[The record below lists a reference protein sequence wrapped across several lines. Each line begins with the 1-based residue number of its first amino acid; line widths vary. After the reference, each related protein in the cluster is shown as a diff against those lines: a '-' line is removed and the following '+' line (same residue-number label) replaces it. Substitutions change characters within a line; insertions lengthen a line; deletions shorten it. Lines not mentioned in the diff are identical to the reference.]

1 MNKIADRRVLV
12 RDDGFGQPSKEPRSF
27 AGFADADAIV
37 LLGNPGSG
45 KSTLFGMAGGTD
57 AKTVRTFLLAP
68 APPVAGPLFID
79 GLDEYRKVVGSDAAS
94 DRLAQALIALG
105 KPKFRLSCRA
115 ADWFSA
121 LDQEVISAAS
131 SSGRVIVLDLLPLD
145 NAEIRTIIASQLTN
159 ADQLIAEAM
168 SFGIA
173 DMLGNPQTLDLM
185 VRAWKS
191 GKHPRSKFEAYQYGV
206 ENLLVETNAVHQAR
220 GGAVVAAKDLR
231 RAAGAACAALLL
243 ADAEILSRVDAAP
256 YDDEVVAISS
266 VPYEP
271 MAHVDLALARRVFS
285 SAQTDLFHPVHRT
298 IAEFLA
304 AEFLADRIH
313 NGLPVTR
320 VLALM
325 CAPDGAPVSTLRG
338 LFAWLMC
345 HLGADAEP
353 HVVRDPYAVATYGDG
368 ACLPPAV
375 QNAIWSAL
383 AKALDPWFLSSE
395 EERGAFNGLAN
406 KSTRPALFSILAD
419 PDASSH
425 LIVACLEAI
434 AAAAD
439 NPGLD
444 TEIAAHAFT
453 SSDNTW
459 LRSAALR
466 ALLRHGSP
474 ADANGYEQRLAART
488 DDVSAPSLRITLL
501 RETPRPSDFVARV
514 ISILHH
520 YRSSQEEHSVVGT
533 LYPLRD
539 LVRPGDLDALL
550 DAAGQLLPEHG
561 RSPVEIE
568 HLFKDWLID
577 RLASPAALDPLRLFA
592 WLRSIK
598 PHQSDGDVD
607 AVLTARFRSEPRLFD
622 VLFDAGIQQAAPAT
636 TSDLFRFLRADFRQC
651 VPNHLWPC
659 PPHAF
664 LFARAAAEPAAAL
677 AAGYFQEAIWRLPQT
692 GCTLAEAEAAA
703 ALLHTRPDLAA
714 AASGW
719 DLHQLEPYELEERE
733 RKIARRQEAVETRTN
748 NVQRLAP
755 DLASIASGNAV
766 GSLCW
771 AVQHYGRKDDAD
783 ASVPLEARLVELTDI
798 ATTNALVSGFAA
810 FIDTPNLPTVDAMLQ
825 AGRNNGYSNHLILL
839 MVSASMRLRAHR
851 PIPEAAEPVVAAGV
865 IVNADIF
872 VRVPDNIPM
881 FANWFAAR
889 LADPASPARALLADA
904 WPDAVDRG
912 QTDLPCFHNLT
923 QRPEC
928 AAFVSSMIPP
938 LFSGATPPTSHV
950 AQACVRHLVFN
961 HPEAARQM
969 ATAALADSSTA
980 GEIASLWL
988 AAAFVT
994 EPAPTDLVAP
1004 FAMLTEPGAWAAID
1018 LWRGDGVTSRPL
1030 APMTCEKSAALIAA
1044 VGARFPNAGQRLGSS
1059 YGQHND
1065 YDAAEFVAGQI
1076 KHLASHNDAQAGSRL
1091 AQLASDPAL
1100 ATYRDLIRHHI
1111 AQRLRQRRE
1120 RDFEAPD
1127 RERITTSLMNAA
1139 PANTADLLAVVV
1151 DHFEQLSVEIRG
1163 TSFARLNAYWSDKNR
1178 SYEQPKDEP
1187 VCSKLLAA
1195 DLQNRIAP
1203 LGLAA
1208 TVEHHMIAEKRCDI
1222 VVLQAAIRLLP
1233 IEVKHHYHAE
1243 LWTAWRT
1250 QLDQLYASDARA
1262 RGIGVYCVLW
1272 SGEGDGR
1279 RMPALPAGIDRPTS
1293 TVELRDALTSLIPAD
1308 ERNRLRV
1315 IVVDISPIR

>member
-1 MNKIADRRVLV
+1 MTKIVDRRVLV
-12 RDDGFGQPSKEPRSF
+12 RDNGLGQPSKEPRSF
-27 AGFADADAIV
+27 AGFADADAII

-45 KSTLFGMAGGTD
+45 KSTLFELAGGAD
-57 AKTVRTFLLAP
+57 AKTVRAFLLAP
-68 APPVAGPLFID
+68 APPVAGPLFLD
-79 GLDEYRKVVGSDAAS
+79 GLDEYRKVIGTDAAA
-94 DRLAQALIALG
+94 DRLAQALIAVG

-121 LDQEVISAAS
+121 LDQAVISAAS
-131 SSGRVIVLDLLPLD
+131 PSGRVIVLDLLPLD
-145 NAEIRTIIASQLTN
+145 DAEIRTIVAGQLTN
-159 ADQLIAEAM
+159 ADQLIAEAK

-173 DMLGNPQTLDLM
+173 NMLGNPQTLDLM
-185 VRAWKS
+185 VSAWKS
-191 GKHPRSKFEAYQYGV
+191 GKHPRNKFEAYHYGV
-206 ENLLVETNAVHQAR
+206 ENLLVETNAAHHAR
-220 GGAVVAAKDLR
+220 GGMVVAAKDLR

-243 ADAEILSRVDAAP
+243 ADAEVLSRVDAAP
-256 YDDEVVAISS
+256 HDDDVVAISS
-266 VPYEP
+266 IPYEP

-285 SAQTDLFHPVHRT
+285 SAKTDLFQPVHRT

-304 AEFLADRIH
+304 AEFLADRIR

-325 CAPDGAPVSTLRG
+325 CAPDGAPVSALRG

-353 HVVRDPYAVATYGDG
+353 LVVRDPYAVATYGDG

-383 AKALDPWFLSSE
+383 AKALDPWFLASE

-406 KSTRPALFSILAD
+406 KSTRPALLSILTD
-419 PDASSH
+419 PNASSH

-434 AAAAD
+434 AAAD
-439 NPGLD
+439 NLGLD

-474 ADANGYEQRLAART
+474 ADANGYEQRLAALS
-488 DDVSAPSLRITLL
+488 DDASAPLLRITLL
-501 RETPRPSDFVARV
+501 RETPWPSDFVARV

-520 YRSSQEEHSVVGT
+520 YKSSREEHSVIGT

-539 LVRPGDLDALL
+539 LIRPEDLDGLL

-561 RSPVEIE
+561 RSPVELE

-577 RLASPAALDPLRLFA
+577 RLAAPAPLDPLRLFA

-598 PHQSDGDVD
+598 PHNSDGDVD
-607 AVLTARFRSEPRLFD
+607 TALAARFRSEPDLFGT
-622 VLFDAGIQQAAPAT
+622 LFDAGIQQAAPAT
-636 TSDLFRFLRADFRQC
+636 TNDLFRFLRVDFRQC
-651 VPNHLWPC
+651 VPDHLWPC
-659 PPHAF
+659 SPHAF
-664 LFARAAAEPAAAL
+664 LFARAAAEPAAAI
-677 AAGYFQEAIWRLPQT
+677 AAGYFQDSIWKIPKT
-692 GCTLAEAEAAA
+692 GYTLAEAEAVA
-703 ALLHTRPDLAA
+703 ALLDTRPDLAA

-719 DLHQLEPYELEERE
+719 DLHRLEPYELDERE
-733 RKIARRQEAVETRTN
+733 RKIARRQQAAQTRVN
-748 NVQRLAP
+748 NVERLAP
-755 DLASIASGNAV
+755 DLPSIASGNAV
-766 GSLCW
+766 GWLRW
-771 AVQHYGRKDDAD
+771 AVQYYGRKDDAD
-783 ASVPLEARLVELTDI
+783 ASVALDARLVELTDA
-798 ATTNALVSGFAA
+798 ATAQALVNGFGV
-810 FIDTPNLPTVDAMLQ
+810 FIDTPNLPTVDTMLQ
-825 AGRNNGYSNHLILL
+825 AGRDSSYSNHLTLL
-839 MVSASMRLRAHR
+839 MLSAALRLRENR
-851 PIPEAAEPVVAAGV
+851 PIPAAAEPVVAAGV

-872 VRVPDNIPM
+872 VRVPDTMPLL
-881 FANWFAAR
+881 ANWFAAR
-889 LADPASPARALLADA
+889 LTDPVSPARTLLADA
-904 WPDAVDRG
+904 WRDAVDRG
-912 QTDLPCFHNLT
+912 QTNLPCFHNLT

-928 AAFVSSMIPP
+928 AALVSSMVPP
-938 LFSGATPPTSHV
+938 LFSGATAPTSHV
-950 AQACVRHLVFN
+950 AQACVRHLVVN
-961 HPEAARQM
+961 DPEAARQL
-969 ATAALADSSTA
+969 ATAALASKSTI
-980 GEIASLWL
+980 GEIAGLWL
-988 AAAFVT
+988 AATFVT
-994 EPAPTDLVAP
+994 EPAPPDLVAP
-1004 FAMLTEPGAWAAID
+1004 FATLTEAGAWAAID
-1018 LWRGDGVTSRPL
+1018 LWRGDGVTSVPL
-1030 APMTCEKSAALIAA
+1030 APMTYEKSAVQIAA
-1044 VGARFPNAGQRLGSS
+1044 VGARFPNAGQRLGLS

-1076 KHLASHNDAQAGSRL
+1076 KHLASHDDVQAGSRL
-1091 AQLASDPAL
+1091 AQVASDPAL
-1100 ATYRDLIRHHI
+1100 ASYRDLIRHHL

-1151 DHFEQLSVEIRG
+1151 DHFEQLSAEIRG

-1187 VCSKLLAA
+1187 ICSKLLAA

-1203 LGLAA
+1203 LGLVA

-1233 IEVKHHYHAE
+1233 IEVKHHYHGE

-1262 RGIGVYCVLW
+1262 RGIGIYCVLW

-1279 RMPALPAGIDRPTS
+1279 RMPPPPVGIDRPAS
-1293 TVELRDALTSLIPAD
+1293 AVELRDALTSLIPDD